1 VNLPH
6 IQFYVGDWRKDM
18 GIQSLSYHHR
28 GVWFELLLLM
38 HCSEE
43 RGKLV
48 LNGRPM
54 TSSGLARLL
63 GMTEGEVKDAVDVL
77 IASGVASREAT
88 GAVVN
93 RRMVREEE
101 IRRKRVEA
109 GSKGGAK
116 AQAKREQNPDI
127 DNGTDNGLE
136 RVREFARSVGIS
148 EADADW
154 FYWKGRAN
162 GWTNGGK
169 PILDWKATLR
179 SWQKGKFLPSQRQ
192 GNQNRPTEFV
202 RSKEKPPS
210 YPQLP
215 PKRQPTEAE
224 LAEARRIAQE
234 HVAKLKEQFKM
245 P

>member
-1 VNLPH
+1 MSLPH
-6 IQFYVGDWRKDM
+6 IQFYVGDWRKDLA
-18 GIQSLSYHHR
+18 IQSLSYHHR

-77 IASGVASREAT
+77 IASGVASRDAT
-88 GAVVN
+88 GAIVN
-93 RRMVREEE
+93 RRMTREEE

-116 AQAKREQNPDI
+116 TQAKREQNPDI
-127 DNGTDNGLE
+127 DNDNGLE
-136 RVREFARSVGIS
+136 KVREFSRGEGIPLS
-148 EADADW
+148 DADW
-154 FYWKGRAN
+154 FYWKGKAN
-162 GWTNGGK
+162 GWTNAGR

-179 SWQKGKFLPSQRQ
+179 SWHKAGYLPSQKQQQQRKPDP
-192 GNQNRPTEFV
+192 NQDRADREY
-202 RSKEKPPS
+202 E
-210 YPQLP
+210 
-215 PKRQPTEAE
+215 
-224 LAEARRIAQE
+224 EARR
-234 HVAKLKEQFKM
+234 KYG
-245 P
+245 